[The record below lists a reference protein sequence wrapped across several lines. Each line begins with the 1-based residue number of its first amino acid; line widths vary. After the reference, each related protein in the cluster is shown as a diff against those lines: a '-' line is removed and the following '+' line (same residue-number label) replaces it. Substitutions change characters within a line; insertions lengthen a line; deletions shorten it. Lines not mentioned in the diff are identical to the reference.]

1 MVSVSVIVPIYNVED
16 YLLECLDS
24 LAEQTLSDLEVIMVD
39 DGSTDSSGEIAK
51 QYAAKDSRFKY
62 FYKENGGLGHA
73 RNFGVKHAVGQ
84 YVTFLDSDD
93 IIPFD
98 AYKQMFDIAQQY
110 DCEIVTGGVV
120 RFNEKKESASG
131 LHRKAFNGIKPITSI
146 LETPNLIFDTTST
159 NKIYK
164 LSFFKDN
171 RLKFPEGV
179 AYEDIPLTMR
189 AYCRAKRVG
198 CTLHAVYK
206 WRIREGSISQRRTE
220 IKNFLDRLDAIRMMK
235 EVFLEEEMPDF
246 LFHVMQKKWLDLD
259 FKLFINQLL
268 NADDEYRKVAIEK
281 VSQLLK
287 EIDKGVYN
295 EIDAIDRI
303 KYFYIS
309 RLDLK
314 SLLGVLRY
322 QKKGYKTL
330 KVKQVGN
337 RFYGKFPFK
346 GLDDSVME
354 MTNEITRKLY
364 TRVDEVNFSQ
374 GLVISGEI
382 SSSYLNC
389 SKTHDISACWFLV
402 NKYGERVARF
412 DASLVT
418 SKPYRKIRV
427 SKIYR
432 TFLIRNLKYRH
443 FSISIPEPKLKDLP
457 QGEYW
462 VEVDYSYKGIKFCT
476 QKLKRA
482 AKRIEAKPYAVKLS
496 DGKYIAAEYD
506 FLSSLCIKTKDITT
520 EAVEVELS
528 QSGELTA
535 KCSDGSKY
543 SLTAIIE
550 DGHPDDAPCNF
561 DLVPRFILYDNLVT
575 IVKSG
580 KDGKIDACKLPL
592 GVRVVEVKENNF
604 RLILTI
610 DSLGLLSDDF
620 EIYLVGV
627 EFQTEVLIATCKEI
641 DLENNIFNL
650 TIDLND
656 KKITHLLRTDTYE
669 LVIKEGKSNVFGV
682 YSGVDRSEKS
692 KSLVSDGY
700 KYTFKT
706 STDICCLSVG
716 AIRPWFESTKLK
728 RKVIE
733 YYIYP
738 ILRLLPIKKK
748 TIVFESSWGAKT
760 DCNPGALY
768 LYFQKNHPEYECI
781 WLLNDVRIPFQG
793 NGKAV
798 RRGTLAYFKAISQA
812 HYFINN
818 VNFANNYKKR
828 SGQIEIQTMH
838 GTPLKTLGLDVPGE
852 LDDPDVRAAFIRRC
866 SRWDYLVVQS
876 ETVRK
881 ITKSCYAYKK
891 AYLTTGYPRNDVLFE
906 KNNSHDISLL
916 KQKYGID
923 SAKKL
928 VLYAPTWRIRNK
940 FDLMLDLQLMHER
953 LGDQYEIAIRVHQF
967 AVNDKISFPGFVHDF
982 THAQSMEELFLISD
996 IVITDY
1002 SSLMFDYAILKR
1014 PLLFY
1019 VYDLEEYRDNLRG
1032 FNLDFESEAP
1042 GPLLFTSEQIIE
1054 SIENIEDTKKK
1065 YANKFNEFRQKY
1077 CMYEQG
1083 NASEQIYQ
1091 EVFGRQ

>member
-1 MVSVSVIVPIYNVED
+1 MASVSVIVPIYNVED

-24 LAEQTLSDLEVIMVD
+24 LAEQTLNDLEVIMVD

-51 QYAAKDSRFKY
+51 QYAAKDLRFKY

-73 RNFGVKHAVGQ
+73 RNFGVKYATGK
-84 YVTFLDSDD
+84 YIAFLDSDD

-98 AYKQMFDIAQQY
+98 AYKQMFDIAQNN

-131 LHRKAFNGIKPITSI
+131 LHRKAFDGIKPITSI
-146 LETPNLIFDTTST
+146 LETPNLVFDTTST
-159 NKIYK
+159 NKIYSK
-164 LSFFKDN
+164 EFFKDN
-171 RLKFPEGV
+171 CLKFPEGV

-189 AYCRAKRVG
+189 AFCRAKRVG
-198 CTLHAVYK
+198 CTLRTVYK

-220 IKNFLDRLDAIRMMK
+220 INNFLDRLDVLRMMK
-235 EVFLEEEMPDF
+235 QVFLEEGMPDS
-246 LFHVMQKKWLDLD
+246 LFRAMYKKWLDLD
-259 FKLFINQLL
+259 FKLFINQMLD
-268 NADDEYRKVAIEK
+268 ADDEYRRVAIEK
-281 VSQLLK
+281 ISQLMK
-287 EIDKGVYN
+287 EIDEDVYS

-309 RLDLK
+309 NSDLK
-314 SLLGVLRY
+314 SLLGVLCY

-337 RFYGKFPFK
+337 KFYGKFPFK

-374 GLVISGEI
+374 NLVISGEI

-389 SKTHDISACWFLV
+389 EKKRDIAARWFLV
-402 NKYGERVARF
+402 DKHGNRVARF
-412 DASLVT
+412 DASLEAY
-418 SKPYRKIRV
+418 KPYRKIKV

-432 TFLIRNLKYRH
+432 TFLIRSLKYRH
-443 FSISIPEPKLKDLP
+443 FVISIPASKLKDLP
-457 QGEYW
+457 RGEYW
-462 VEVDYSYKGIKFCT
+462 VEVDYSYKGIQFCT

-482 AKRIEAKPYAVKLS
+482 AKRIEAKPYAFKLS
-496 DGKYIAAEYD
+496 DSKYIAAEYD
-506 FLSSLCIKTKDITT
+506 FLSSLCIKTEDIAA

-550 DGHPDDAPCNF
+550 GGHPDDVPCNF
-561 DLVPRFILYDNLVT
+561 NLVPRFVLYNNLVA
-575 IVKSG
+575 IVKSE

-592 GVRVVEVKENNF
+592 GVRVIKVKEIGSK
-604 RLILTI
+604 LILSI
-610 DSLGLLSDDF
+610 DSLGLLSNNFDL
-620 EIYLVGV
+620 YLFGV
-627 EFQTEVLIATCKEI
+627 EFRTEVLIASYKEI
-641 DLENNIFNL
+641 DFENNIFNL
-650 TIDLND
+650 TIDLSD

-669 LVIKEGKSNVFGV
+669 LIIKEGTSNVFAV
-682 YSGVDRSEKS
+682 YSGIDRSEKS

-700 KYTFKT
+700 EYTFKT
-706 STDICCLSVG
+706 SMDICCLSVG
-716 AIRPWFESTKLK
+716 QIRPWSESTKLK
-728 RKVIE
+728 RKIIE

-738 ILRLLPIKKK
+738 ILRLLPIKKN
-748 TIVFESSWGAKT
+748 TVVFESSWGAKT
-760 DCNPGALY
+760 DCNPGAIY

-798 RRGTLAYFKAISQA
+798 RRGTFGYFNAISRA
-812 HYFINN
+812 HYFVNN
-818 VNFANNYKKR
+818 VNFANDYKKR

-876 ETVRK
+876 DTAKE

-906 KNNSHDISLL
+906 KNNSYDISLL

-923 SAKKL
+923 ATKKL
-928 VLYAPTWRIRNK
+928 VLYAPTWRTRNR

-953 LGDQYEIAIRVHQF
+953 LGNKYEIAIRVHQF
-967 AVNDKISFPGFVHDF
+967 AVNDKIAFPSFVHDF

-1042 GPLLFTSEQIIE
+1042 GPLLFTSEQVIE

-1077 CMYEQG
+1077 CMYEVG
-1083 NASEQIYQ
+1083 TASEQIFNQ
-1091 EVFGRQ
+1091 VFK